1 MIRDR
6 GGQRISPNQ
15 EVVQRKE
22 AEHTVYSGAGLTV
35 YSGAGL
41 AMLRKAQ
48 ADAMFYALNAAKHE
62 QILKQYLFKT

>member
-1 MIRDR
+1 MIRDG

-22 AEHTVYSGAGLTV
+22 AEHTVYSGAGL
-35 YSGAGL
+35 S
-41 AMLRKAQ
+41 MLRKAQ
-48 ADAMFYALNAAKHE
+48 ADTMFHALNATKHR